1 MITTNYYSLLVLLA
15 PLAYGAYG
23 LISHFIE
30 KSQIKKYKS
39 ISQSMALFGII
50 LSVAG
55 AFLVYNFGVLTSP
68 LLGYSG
74 LGFSIRLDALSM
86 IMFVMIALLGFI
98 IMKFSNNYLD
108 GDPLQ
113 KVFLARLA
121 YTIAS
126 VQLLVISGNLGQL
139 LFTWVLTSLALHQ
152 LLVFYRGRPGAII
165 AARKKFIVARLGD
178 AFLLIATVLIYM
190 AFGTGELEIIFSEV
204 KTVFASGFSLYLEI
218 ATVCIAL
225 AAILKSGQFPTHGW
239 LIEVVETPTP
249 VSALLHAGLLNA
261 GPFLI
266 VRMAF
271 MMNEATYAPFFL
283 IVFGGFTAL
292 FASVVFL
299 TQPTVKVALG
309 YSSVAHMGFM
319 LLICGFGVYTAAML
333 HLVAHSFYKAHA
345 FLSSG
350 SVIDVVR
357 ANKVTLPVRLGST
370 FRIVGSILFALV
382 IYLVM
387 AMVWNIDPVHE
398 FSLLATGAIVVM
410 GLSQILVPMLD
421 THSGFKGIV
430 KSSGLTM
437 LVALSFFTLEEFFGF
452 LLHNQIPIIS
462 QPSTMVIVLTS
473 ITLVIFGVAVLLQ
486 LLAPVL
492 GKNDMTYRWGVHFK
506 NGFYANARFDRIV
519 GSLKNDH
526 FTPVHLEIV
535 EEDIADQYLRTPER
549 KEQQMRLQAVI
560 ADLK

>member
-1 MITTNYYSLLVLLA
+1 MITTNYYSLFVLLA
-15 PLAYGAYG
+15 PLTYGAYG
-23 LISHFIE
+23 LISHIIE
-30 KSQIKKYKS
+30 KYNIEKYKLM
-39 ISQSMALFGII
+39 SQPMALFGIM
-50 LSVAG
+50 LSVVA
-55 AFLVYNFGVLTSP
+55 ACLVYNLGVLTSP
-68 LLGYSG
+68 ILGFNG
-74 LGFSIRLDALSM
+74 LGFSLRLDALSM
-86 IMFVMIALLGFI
+86 LMFVMIALLGFI

-108 GDPLQ
+108 GDPRQ
-113 KVFLARLA
+113 KYFLARLA

-126 VQLLVISGNLGQL
+126 VQLLVISGNIGQL
-139 LFTWVLTSLALHQ
+139 LFTWVLTSIALHQ

-178 AFLLIATVLIYM
+178 VCLLIATVLIYKT
-190 AFGTGELEIIFSEV
+190 FGTGDLAIIFNEV
-204 KTVFASGFSLYLEI
+204 KAAFTSGFSLHLEI
-218 ATVCIAL
+218 ASVFIAL

-261 GPFLI
+261 GPFLV

-271 MMNEATYAPFFL
+271 MMNEATYAPIFL

-299 TQPTVKVALG
+299 TQPTIKVALG

-357 ANKVTLPVRLGST
+357 ANKVKLSKRLGST
-370 FRIVGSILFALV
+370 VRIIGSIIFALS
-382 IYLVM
+382 IYLLM
-387 AMVWNIDPVHE
+387 AMLWEIDPIHE
-398 FSLLATGAIVVM
+398 FTLLATGAIVVM
-410 GLSQILVPMLD
+410 GLSQILVPIFD
-421 THSGFKGIV
+421 TRTSLIGVIKT
-430 KSSGLTM
+430 SGLTM
-437 LVALSFFTLEEFFGF
+437 LVALSFFSLESSFDWM
-452 LLHNQIPIIS
+452 LKSQIPVVS
-462 QPSTMVIVLTS
+462 QPTTVIIVLTS
-473 ITLVIFGVAVLLQ
+473 IILLVFGIAVLLQ
-486 LLAPVL
+486 LLPPILNNSDKAQ
-492 GKNDMTYRWGVHFK
+492 RWRVHFK

-526 FTPVHLEIV
+526 FTRVHLEIV
-535 EEDIADQYLRTPER
+535 EEDVVDQYIEVAA
-549 KEQQMRLQAVI
+549 KENQRVKLQTVI
-560 ADLK
+560 SELK